1 MLKVCSARVCWQLS
15 QEEDSVDN
23 AINSMNDAERIIAL
37 DETLDQVIKLRGE
50 NIEFRAEEENHSNIG
65 AVLGGTAVGAG
76 IGYGG
81 YKNRDKINKYAKAG
95 KGRYNQT
102 RKMGGS
108 VAAAAAN
115 AVTPGG
121 AKKVRAIPGKIKTQ
135 AEFAKIKANKIK
147 KNPYVQGQARR
158 TGRILKGLRKK
169 IFKYEEPSVEDLME
183 FMYAS
188 DGKGYGDMA
197 RKQKKDAK
205 NTTSARTKRKAKA
218 NAKLAKKKIL
228 AILARRR
235 G

>member
-1 MLKVCSARVCWQLS
+1 MLKACSVRAYWLHS
-15 QEEDSVDN
+15 QEGDSVDN

-37 DETLDQVIKLRGE
+37 DEKLDQVIKLRGE

-65 AVLGGTAVGAG
+65 AVLGGTAAGAG
-76 IGYGG
+76 LGYAG
-81 YKNRDKINKYAKAG
+81 YKNRDKISKYAQGAKN
-95 KGRYNQT
+95 RYNAT
-102 RKMGGS
+102 RRVGGS
-108 VAAAAAN
+108 MASGAAN
-115 AVTPGG
+115 AAVPGS
-121 AKKVRAIPGKIKTQ
+121 AK
-135 AEFAKIKANKIK
+135 KIK
-147 KNPYVQGQARR
+147 KKVSEVKNNPYVKGQTRR
-158 TGRILKGLRKK
+158 TGRMLKSLRKR

-205 NTTSARTKRKAKA
+205 NTTSARAKRKAKA

-228 AILARRR
+228 AILARRK

>member
-1 MLKVCSARVCWQLS
+1 
-15 QEEDSVDN
+15 
-23 AINSMNDAERIIAL
+23 MNDAERIIAL
-37 DETLDQVIKLRGE
+37 DEKLDQVIKLRGE

-76 IGYGG
+76 IGYGA
-81 YKNRDKINKYAKAG
+81 YKNRDKISKYAQGAKN
-95 KGRYNQT
+95 RYNAT
-102 RKMGGS
+102 RRAGGGMAS
-108 VAAAAAN
+108 GAAN
-115 AVTPGG
+115 AAVPGS
-121 AKKVRAIPGKIKTQ
+121 AQ
-135 AEFAKIKANKIK
+135 KIK
-147 KNPYVQGQARR
+147 KKASKIKDKVNPYVKGQTRR

-183 FMYAS
+183 FMYDS
-188 DGKGYGDMA
+188 SGKGYGDMA

-218 NAKLAKKKIL
+218 NAKMAKKKIL

>member
-1 MLKVCSARVCWQLS
+1 
-15 QEEDSVDN
+15 
-23 AINSMNDAERIIAL
+23 MNDTDRIIAL
-37 DETLDQVIKLRGE
+37 DEQLDQVIKLRGE
-50 NIEFRAEEENHSNIG
+50 NIEFRAEEEKHSNIG
-65 AVLGGTAVGAG
+65 AVLGGTAAGAG
-76 IGYGG
+76 IGYGAYQG

-135 AEFAKIKANKIK
+135 AEFAKMRAKQIKN
-147 KNPYVQGQARR
+147 NPYVKGQARR
-158 TGRILKGLRKK
+158 TGRMLKGLRKK

-188 DGKGYGDMA
+188 DGKGYGDIA
-197 RKQKKDAK
+197 RKQKKDKK
-205 NTTSARTKRKAKA
+205 NTTSARAKRKATA
-218 NAKLAKKKIL
+218 SAKLAKKKIL